1 MSIFSKSTFV
11 FGPEPGARLR
21 ALRRRRGLS
30 LRDLAALIDRHGT
43 DS

>member
-21 ALRRRRGLS
+21 ALRKRRGLTVRA
-30 LRDLAALIDRHGT
+30 RDKRLPL
-43 DS
+43 S